1 MYICILPCIHT
12 NVYTYI
18 SSKQIPK
25 KNLHMQNKR
34 HVQKTWRSTQ
44 MICKAWNQTH
54 IYKRV
59 NEQTTVHSHKH
70 QNEYTIV
77 ICNAM
82 VEY

>member
-1 MYICILPCIHT
+1 
-12 NVYTYI
+12 
-18 SSKQIPK
+18 
-25 KNLHMQNKR
+25 
-34 HVQKTWRSTQ
+34 